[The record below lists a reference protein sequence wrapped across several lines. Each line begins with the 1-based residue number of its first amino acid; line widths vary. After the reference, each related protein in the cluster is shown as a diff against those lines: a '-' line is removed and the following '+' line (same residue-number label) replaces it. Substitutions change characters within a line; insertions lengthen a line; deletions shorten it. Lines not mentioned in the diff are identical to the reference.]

1 MRSIIVIDSIHS
13 QIRIG
18 SKYDWIKLVT
28 TDSTDSTVNNVL
40 DYLDT

>member
-1 MRSIIVIDSIHS
+1 MRSIIVIDSIQS

-18 SKYDWIKLVT
+18 SKYDWIELVT

>member
-1 MRSIIVIDSIHS
+1 MTQSVCDINRRRDELVI
-13 QIRIG
+13 
-18 SKYDWIKLVT
+18 